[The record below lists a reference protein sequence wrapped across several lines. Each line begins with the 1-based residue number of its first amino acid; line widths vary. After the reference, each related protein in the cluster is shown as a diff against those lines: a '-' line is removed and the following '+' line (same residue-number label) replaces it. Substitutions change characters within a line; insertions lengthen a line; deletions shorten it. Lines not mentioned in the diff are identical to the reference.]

1 MGIFSQDEE
10 PGWSD
15 VIHLEEQVKE
25 LKAENKRLKE
35 CNEELTSDNLN
46 TIQEMDNERRRV
58 EQLKQDIEAYKQ
70 SEQEAQEIIA
80 ELKYDNKQLKN
91 TGEVLFQT
99 NKLFIELV
107 QDIKNI
113 AKETIDKRPHSDN
126 SIFENIVSLIYER
139 TGM

>member
-15 VIHLEEQVKE
+15 VIHLEEQVEK
-25 LKAENKRLKE
+25 
-35 CNEELTSDNLN
+35 
-46 TIQEMDNERRRV
+46 
-58 EQLKQDIEAYKQ
+58 LKQDIEAYKQ

-139 TGM
+139 TGT